1 MSRRSAFQLQVSRN
15 TTPST
20 KQEAFTGILP
30 GVPTESFGVPIII
43 TDSIVDTETL
53 TA

>member
-1 MSRRSAFQLQVSRN
+1 MTA
-15 TTPST
+15 ST

-30 GVPTESFGVPIII
+30 GVPTESFGIPIII
-43 TDSIVDTETL
+43 TDSISDTETL